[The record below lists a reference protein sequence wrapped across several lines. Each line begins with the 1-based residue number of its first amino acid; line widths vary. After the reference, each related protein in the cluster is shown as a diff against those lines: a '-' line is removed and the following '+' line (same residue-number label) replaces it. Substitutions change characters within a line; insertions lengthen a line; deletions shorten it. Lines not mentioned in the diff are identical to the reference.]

1 MPTRALFAPT
11 LLLDAAYLTGFL
23 FVFTWPWLSYAL
35 LLGIAVGI
43 AAALR
48 WLGLPLQN
56 FWQVMMLVGSAIMP
70 STSWLAAW
78 RTKRTM
84 ADAGTQDA
92 GTQDAGQTAELA
104 SSRGPVEWGARKR
117 LALGVVLGMALVA
130 CASGFLEQRVVGPAV
145 APAEQVAEGT
155 LKRSL
160 LLASA
165 SYASA
170 RLIDRGV
177 ALVSEAE
184 ISLPFVGGVSVKPGQ
199 VFKPLQDMA
208 ERYSDVMVISMASIG
223 IQSVLMELGQ
233 VIGVTLLGSV
243 LIAALMLAL
252 ALPGGWSLR
261 LMILARASLMLLIMV
276 RIAVPLAI
284 LGVSVI
290 SDAVLEERRQSAQQE
305 LNLATA
311 ELQAADVATEGD
323 DEAGLITWLRDMQDQ
338 TADMALSVRQFS
350 DGMVERFIQL
360 LVVYVLETLLLPLL
374 MLLVLWRA
382 TRAFLMPAAQVVRL
396 ETSRTSRELRQL

>member
-11 LLLDAAYLTGFL
+11 LLFDAAYLTGFL
-23 FVFTWPWLSYAL
+23 FVSTWPWISYAL
-35 LLGIAVGI
+35 LVGIAVGI

-56 FWQVMMLVGSAIMP
+56 FWQAMMLAGSVIMP
-70 STSWLAAW
+70 STAWLAAW
-78 RTKRTM
+78 RAEPVVTP
-84 ADAGTQDA
+84 AGMQDA
-92 GTQDAGQTAELA
+92 GRAVEPAP
-104 SSRGPVEWGARKR
+104 SREQGEWSARKR
-117 LALGVVLGMALVA
+117 VALGVMLGMVLVA
-130 CASGFLEQRVVGPAV
+130 CSSGFLEQRVVGPAV

-208 ERYSDVMVISMASIG
+208 ERYSDVMVMAMASIG

-233 VIGVTLLGSV
+233 VIGATLLGSLAVAV
-243 LIAALMLAL
+243 LLVALIVPSA
-252 ALPGGWSLR
+252 WSLR
-261 LMILARASLMLLIMV
+261 LFMVARAALVLLIMV
-276 RIAVPLAI
+276 RVAVPLAI
-284 LGVSVI
+284 LGVSAI

-323 DEAGLITWLRDMQDQ
+323 DEAGLIAWLRDMQDQ

-374 MLLVLWRA
+374 MLFVLWRV
-382 TRAFLMPAAQVVRL
+382 TRTCLMPATQAVRF
-396 ETSRTSRELRQL
+396 ETAASRGLRQA